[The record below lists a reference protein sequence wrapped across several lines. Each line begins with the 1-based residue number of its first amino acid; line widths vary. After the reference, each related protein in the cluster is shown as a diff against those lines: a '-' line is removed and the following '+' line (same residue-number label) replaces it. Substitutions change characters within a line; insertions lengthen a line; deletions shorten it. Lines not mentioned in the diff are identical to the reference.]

1 VAVLAEQPEA
11 TVRVG
16 WRAGIFDAGPLAIAA
31 VVANG
36 GSVLVTLVL
45 ARLLVAREYGALN
58 QLIGVF
64 FVVSTPGSAVL
75 VGVVRR
81 VTRWAGD
88 LEAVAR
94 WGTEVHRRATWLLGL
109 FVVAVVA
116 SGPWVAGLLGRQTS
130 LGFDAVA
137 IAGSVWVL
145 LCIDRGLLQARREYR
160 MLAGN
165 LLLEGGARTAFMVS
179 FGAAG
184 LGVSG
189 VALGV
194 LVAEVCTAVQ
204 ARVLAD
210 RAWRGV
216 DGTRERWA
224 GAWRPARWLAAAWR
238 PARWRAA
245 AWRPARWRAVQWRP
259 TRTFERD
266 GVARRDLASAVVALA
281 AVAVLQYVDVIVMG
295 RAAPAAAGG
304 YAAVSVSSKALV
316 FIAIVVAGYL
326 LPEAAIS
333 WREGSHALRQLA
345 ISLAIIAVPAAV
357 LVAVAAAVPRAFL
370 SVAFSHRYVSAA
382 VAFLPLALS
391 MVCLAA
397 TVIVTMY
404 LLGVGDRLFV
414 AVLVAGAALAT
425 VAVVLA
431 GGAPRTTALADLAV
445 QGVLLCAGVAEL
457 ARVHRRRDRAPCGPL
472 VPDGKIPSWRSRN

>member
-1 VAVLAEQPEA
+1 MAVLAEQPEA
-11 TVRVG
+11 TARVG

-36 GSVLVTLVL
+36 ASVLVTLVL

-109 FVVAVVA
+109 FAVAVIA

-204 ARVLAD
+204 ARVVAD
-210 RAWRGV
+210 RAWRAGDV
-216 DGTRERWA
+216 TRERRT
-224 GAWRPARWLAAAWR
+224 GAWR
-238 PARWRAA
+238 PARWRAVQWHA
-245 AWRPARWRAVQWRP
+245 VQWRAVQWRP

-266 GVARRDLASAVVALA
+266 GVARRDLVAAVIALA
-281 AVAVLQYVDVIVMG
+281 AIAVLQYVDVIVMG

-316 FIAIVVAGYL
+316 FVAIVVAGYL

-333 WREGSHALRQLA
+333 WRRGSHALRQLA

-357 LVAVAAAVPRAFL
+357 LVAVAAAVPRTFL

-382 VAFLPLALS
+382 PAFLPLALS

-397 TVIVTMY
+397 TVMVTMY

-414 AVLVAGAALAT
+414 AVLVGAAALAT

-431 GGAPRTTALADLAV
+431 DGVPRTTALADLGV

-457 ARVHRRRDRAPCGPL
+457 ARVHRRRDRPPCGPL